1 MIPATSSAE
10 PAGEVMQ
17 TAREDVLSS
26 LGEPT
31 LHSLQH
37 IYNVAYQD
45 RLNPTEVRMKDHGS
59 WDGRWPFASR
69 TEWLAHQRLGLPWPC
84 GHDDLVENDVL
95 AVQANRKDFHWRCM
109 NDAET
114 EFKIAAEQA
123 WSVWKENDAV
133 EELSLEESQR
143 IRERLKR
150 EGQQGKI
157 LIPRYT
163 FTDKHE
169 GTDLRTSF
177 LVGFVKMLPRG
188 RGLLNMS
195 L

>member
-1 MIPATSSAE
+1 
-10 PAGEVMQ
+10 
-17 TAREDVLSS
+17 
-26 LGEPT
+26 
-31 LHSLQH
+31 
-37 IYNVAYQD
+37 
-45 RLNPTEVRMKDHGS
+45 
-59 WDGRWPFASR
+59 
-69 TEWLAHQRLGLPWPC
+69 
-84 GHDDLVENDVL
+84 
-95 AVQANRKDFHWRCM
+95 M

-169 GTDLRTSF
+169 GTE
-177 LVGFVKMLPRG
+177 
-188 RGLLNMS
+188 
-195 L
+195 